1 MKKACGCLLGLMM
14 LLFGL
19 LVVIPASLM
28 LLLVWVLTNCSLWV
42 FNNGLE
48 LAAAMSDGALWVDVP
63 GYLELDISKE
73 WPIRF

>member
-1 MKKACGCLLGLMM
+1 MKKAGSCVLGLMM

-28 LLLVWVLTNCSLWV
+28 LLLVWLLTNCSLWV

-48 LAAAMSDGALWVDVP
+48 LAAAMSDGTLWVDVP
-63 GYLELDISKE
+63 GYLELGVSEE
-73 WPIRF
+73 WPGRF

>member
-1 MKKACGCLLGLMM
+1 MKKAGACVFGLMM

-28 LLLVWVLTNCSLWV
+28 LLLVWLLTNCSLWV

-48 LAAAMSDGALWVDVP
+48 FAAGAEIGRASCRERV
-63 GYLELDISKE
+63 
-73 WPIRF
+73 

>member
-1 MKKACGCLLGLMM
+1 MKKAGACVFGLMM

-28 LLLVWVLTNCSLWV
+28 LLLVWLLTNHSLWV

-73 WPIRF
+73 WPVRF